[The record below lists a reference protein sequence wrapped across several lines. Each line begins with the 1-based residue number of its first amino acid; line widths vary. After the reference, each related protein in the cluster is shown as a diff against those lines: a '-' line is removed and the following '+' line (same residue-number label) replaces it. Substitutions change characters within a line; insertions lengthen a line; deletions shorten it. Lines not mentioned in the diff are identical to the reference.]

1 MPKNQAPSFAKAT
14 AGKKNNK
21 IETIRHSFSHIL
33 ASAVQELYSKVKF
46 GIGPAIENGFYYDF
60 DFGKTKVS
68 DDDLPKI
75 EKKMRQLLKKN
86 LKFASSKVSKAEAKK
101 LFKTQPYKLELIKD
115 LPTKTASIYQTWG
128 EGGPRPTFVDL
139 CKGPHIKT
147 TAELN
152 PKAFKLT
159 KLAGAYWKGDEKNKM
174 LTRIYGLAFE
184 NRKELNSF
192 QKQLIEAEKRD
203 HRKLGAKLDLFSFH
217 DEAPGMV
224 FWHDKGL
231 ILREELIRYWRQE
244 HRKAGYEEVS
254 TPTIL
259 KENLWHT
266 SRHMQTYKE
275 NMYFSKIDDQLHIIK
290 PMNCPGDLLIYKER
304 PHSYKE
310 LPMRVGEMGLVHRHE
325 LSGTL
330 HGLFRVRAFTQDDAH
345 IFCTKK
351 QVKEELKAV
360 LNLTLKFYKAFGF
373 KDFHMELSTRPK
385 KYTGSLKMWDL
396 AEKTLEEVLKEMEL
410 PYQINPGDGA
420 FYGPKID
427 THLRDSIGRTW
438 QCGTLQLDFAQ
449 PENFQLEYI
458 DEKGKKQR
466 PVMLHRTIYG
476 SLERFIGV
484 LIEHYAGALPL
495 WLSPIQVWVIPVG
508 ADHRKYAEQIA
519 SKLKESNIRVEAKT
533 ESETV
538 GKKIREGKIQKIP
551 YLLVV
556 GDKEIKVKTVAVNS
570 RNKGVEV
577 IKLDSFIKQV
587 KMEIINKKS

>member
-1 MPKNQAPSFAKAT
+1 MPKTN
-14 AGKKNNK
+14 

-33 ASAVQELYSKVKF
+33 ATAVQELYPKVKF

-60 DFGKTKVS
+60 DFGKTKIS
-68 DDDLPKI
+68 DADLSKI
-75 EKKMRQLLKKN
+75 EKKMRQIIEGQKSNRFQKK
-86 LKFASSKVSKAEAKK
+86 SISKTEAKQ
-101 LFKTQPYKLELIKD
+101 LFKTQPYKLELIKE
-115 LPTKTASIYQTWG
+115 LPGKTVSIYQFYSRGRTG
-128 EGGPRPTFVDL
+128 FVDL
-139 CKGPHIKT
+139 CKGPHIKIIS
-147 TAELN
+147 ELN

-184 NRKELNSF
+184 TEKELKAHL
-192 QKQLIEAEKRD
+192 KQLEEAEKRD
-203 HRKLGAKLDLFSFH
+203 HRKLGARLDLFSFH
-217 DEAPGMV
+217 DEAPGMA
-224 FWHDKGL
+224 FWHHKGL
-231 ILREELIRYWRQE
+231 LLREELIKYWRQE

-259 KENLWHT
+259 KEGLWHT
-266 SRHMQTYKE
+266 SHHMQTYKE
-275 NMYFSKIDDQLHIIK
+275 NMYFSKIDDQLHVIK

-310 LPMRVGEMGLVHRHE
+310 LPMRVGELGLVHRHE

-345 IFCTKK
+345 IFCTKE
-351 QVKEELKAV
+351 QVKEELKRV

-385 KYTGSLKMWDL
+385 KYTGSLKMWAL
-396 AEKTLEEVLKEMEL
+396 AEKTLEEVLKEMKL

-427 THLRDSIGRTW
+427 SHLRDSIGRTW
-438 QCGTLQLDFAQ
+438 QCGTVQLDFAQ

-458 DEKGKKQR
+458 DEKGKKQK

-484 LIEHYAGALPL
+484 LIEHYAGELPL
-495 WLSPIQVWVIPVG
+495 WLSPTQVWVIPVG
-508 ADHRKYAEQIA
+508 ATHHKYAEQITA
-519 SKLKESNIRVEAKT
+519 KLKENNIRVENRT

-538 GKKIREGKIQKIP
+538 GKKIREGKMQKVP

-556 GDKEIKVKTVAVNS
+556 GDKEVKAKTVAVNS
-570 RNKGVEV
+570 RNKDVE
-577 IKLDSFIKQV
+577 ITKLDKFID
-587 KMEIINKKS
+587 EIKIEIEKKK